1 MGGARRL
8 SLVIISLIFLF
19 CVLIIQFYRL
29 QILQQAYW
37 NKLARAQHE
46 TVIIDPVKRG
56 NFYSNTCIK
65 QGHPEKLQPFVVDIM
80 KFHLHVDSMSIPP
93 IVRDEMVNM
102 LQKFLPSMTLEE
114 IESILQKKS
123 RDRKIAS
130 WLSPERVEAIQG
142 WWVSFA
148 KKYKLPL
155 NAIFFVKDYQRSYPF
170 SHTLGQ
176 LLHTV
181 REDRNPITGH
191 NYPTGGLES
200 YFDVYLKG
208 EVSKKRALRSSR
220 NSIETGEV
228 LQTGSNGSDI
238 YLTINHHLQ
247 AIAEEEI
254 KKAVDIAEAKCG
266 WTILMDPKTGDIL
279 SIAQYPFYDPSQY
292 RHYYNN
298 AELQEYMQLKPVVE
312 AFEIGSIIKPI
323 TIAIALL
330 ANEELQAKG
339 EALLFDPLEKIY
351 VAPTSFPGRARP
363 VKDVRDHAYLNMY
376 MALQKSSNVYVAK
389 LVERIID
396 RLGAE
401 WYRDKLQTV
410 FGFGKKTGIEYP
422 YENVGFLPEPGKKYK
437 TGSVQWSKATP
448 YSLAMGY
455 NLLANS
461 MQMMRAY
468 GILANR
474 GLDVRPTFVRKIV
487 NEDKILMESVAGET
501 RIISEDIC
509 EEIVKALKFGT
520 KRGGTAFRADIPGY
534 TEAGKTSTSE
544 KIKNGKYSLQDHF
557 SSCIGFVPASNPRF
571 VLLVAIDEPKYAFI
585 PGVGRIYFGG
595 VCAAPAFKEISMRAL
610 QYLGIPPDDPYGNS
624 LDPENFN
631 PSKADWSDEVKELA
645 KLYQSWN

>member
-93 IVRDEMVNM
+93 IARDEMVAM
-102 LQKFLPSMTLEE
+102 LQKFLPSITLEE

-130 WLSPERVEAIQG
+130 WLSPERVESIQA
-142 WWVSFA
+142 WWASFA
-148 KKYKLPL
+148 KKYKIPL
-155 NAIFFVKDYQRSYPF
+155 NALFFVKDYQRSYPF

-181 REDRNPITGH
+181 REDRDPITGH

-220 NSIETGEV
+220 NSIETGEI

-266 WTILMDPKTGDIL
+266 WTILMDPKSGDIL

-298 AELQEYMQLKPVVE
+298 PELQEYMQLKPVVE

-323 TIAIALL
+323 TVAIALI

-339 EALLFDPLEKIY
+339 EAPLFHPLEKIY

-396 RLGAE
+396 RLGVE

-410 FGFGKKTGIEYP
+410 FGFGEKTGIEYP
-422 YENVGFLPEPGKKYK
+422 YENVGFLPKPGKTYK

-474 GLDVRPTFVRKIV
+474 GLDVRPTFLRKIV
-487 NEDKILMESVAGET
+487 NEDRIIKEAVPTQT
-501 RIISEDIC
+501 RILSEEIC

-544 KIKNGKYSLQDHF
+544 KIKNGKYSPEHHF

-585 PGVGRIYFGG
+585 PGIGRIYFGG
-595 VCAAPAFKEISMRAL
+595 VCAAPAFKEIATRAL
-610 QYLGIPPDDPYGNS
+610 QYLGIPPDDPCGNS

-631 PSKADWSDEVKELA
+631 PAKADWSDEVNELA

>member
-1 MGGARRL
+1 MGNARRL

-19 CVLIIQFYRL
+19 CILIVQFYRL
-29 QILQQAYW
+29 QILQQSYW

-80 KFHLHVDSMSIPP
+80 KFHLHVDSLSIPT
-93 IVRDEMVNM
+93 IAKEEMSHS
-102 LQKFLPSMTLEE
+102 LKEFLPSVTTEE
-114 IESILQKKS
+114 IQSILNKRS
-123 RDRKIAS
+123 RDRKVAA
-130 WLSPERVEAIQG
+130 WLSSEHKDSIQL
-142 WWVSFA
+142 WWTSFS
-148 KKYKLPL
+148 KKYKIPS

-181 REDRNPITGH
+181 REDRDPITGH

-200 YFDVYLKG
+200 YFDTYLKG
-208 EVSKKRALRSSR
+208 EVNKKRALRSSR
-220 NSIETGEV
+220 NSIETGEI
-228 LQTGSNGSDI
+228 LQIGSDGSDI

-254 KKAVDIAEAKCG
+254 KKAVDVAEAKCG
-266 WTILMDPKTGDIL
+266 WTILMDPKNGNIL
-279 SIAQYPFYDPSQY
+279 AIAQYPFYDPGQY

-323 TIAIALL
+323 TIAIALI
-330 ANEELQAKG
+330 ANEELQAIG
-339 EALLFDPLEKIY
+339 QPPLFHPLEKIHT
-351 VAPTSFPGRARP
+351 APTIFPGRSRP
-363 VKDVRDHAYLNMY
+363 IKDVRNHSYLNMY

-396 RLGAE
+396 RLGAV
-401 WYRDKLQTV
+401 WYRDKLRTV
-410 FGFGKKTGIEYP
+410 FGFGEKTEIEYP
-422 YENVGFLPEPGKKYK
+422 YENSGFLPQLGKTYK
-437 TGSVQWSKATP
+437 TGSMQWSKSTP

-461 MQMMRAY
+461 MQMIRAY

-474 GLDVRPTFVRKIV
+474 GMDVRPTFVRKIM
-487 NEDKILMESVAGET
+487 NKDKIIKESSPLQK

-544 KIKNGKYSLQDHF
+544 KIKNGKYSSEHHF
-557 SSCIGFVPASNPRF
+557 SSCIGFVPANNPCF

-585 PGVGRIYFGG
+585 PGIGRIYFGG
-595 VCAAPAFKEISMRAL
+595 VCAAPAFREISLRTL
-610 QYLGIPPDDPYGNS
+610 QYLGIPPDDPHGNP
-624 LDPENFN
+624 LDTVHFD
-631 PSKADWSDEVKELA
+631 PSKADWIKEVDALA
-645 KLYQSWN
+645 KLYKSWN

>member
-1 MGGARRL
+1 MKGARRL
-8 SLVIISLIFLF
+8 SVVIISLIFLF

-37 NKLARAQHE
+37 NRLARAQHE
-46 TVIIDPVKRG
+46 TIIVDPVKRG
-56 NFYSNTCIK
+56 NFFSNTCIK
-65 QGHPEKLQPFVVDIM
+65 QGHPEKVQPFVVDIM
-80 KFHLHVDSMSIPP
+80 KFHLHVDSLSIPS
-93 IVRDEMVNM
+93 IAKDEMGTK
-102 LQKFLPSMTLEE
+102 LHQFLPSIALEE
-114 IESILQKKS
+114 IKSILQKKS

-130 WLSPERVEAIQG
+130 WLSPEQVESIRR
-142 WWVSFA
+142 WWTPFS
-148 KKYKLPL
+148 KKYKIPL

-181 REDRNPITGH
+181 REDRDPITAH

-200 YFDVYLKG
+200 YFDSYLKG
-208 EVSKKRALRSSR
+208 EVSKKRVLRSSR
-220 NSIETGEV
+220 NSIETGEI

-266 WTILMDPKTGDIL
+266 WTILMDPENGHIL

-298 AELQEYMQLKPVVE
+298 PELQEYMQLKPVVE

-323 TIAIALL
+323 TVAIALL
-330 ANEELQAKG
+330 ANEELQARG
-339 EALLFDPLEKIY
+339 ELPLFHPLEKIH
-351 VAPTSFPGRARP
+351 VMPTYFPGRSRL
-363 VKDVRDHAYLNMY
+363 VKDVRDHTYLNMY

-401 WYRDKLQTV
+401 WYREKLEKI

-422 YENVGFLPEPGKKYK
+422 YENVGFLPKPGKTYK

-474 GLDVRPTFVRKIV
+474 GIDVQPTFIRKIV
-487 NEDKILMESVAGET
+487 NKDRIIMEPVPQKR
-501 RIISEDIC
+501 RIISEEIC

-544 KIKNGKYSLQDHF
+544 KIKNGKYSSEDHF
-557 SSCIGFVPASNPRF
+557 SSCIGFVPANKPRF
-571 VLLVAIDEPKYAFI
+571 VLFVAIDEPKYTFV
-585 PGVGRIYFGG
+585 PGLGRIYFGG
-595 VCAAPAFKEISMRAL
+595 VCAAPAFKEIAVRAL

-624 LDPENFN
+624 LDATNFD
-631 PSKADWSDEVKELA
+631 PSKADWAEEVKELA

>member
-1 MGGARRL
+1 MGSARRL

-19 CVLIIQFYRL
+19 CVLIVQFYRL
-29 QILQQAYW
+29 QILQQTYW

-80 KFHLHVDSMSIPP
+80 KFHLHVDSMSIPT
-93 IVRDEMVNM
+93 VAKEEMINQ
-102 LQKFLPSMTLEE
+102 LQNFFPSMTTEE
-114 IESILQKKS
+114 IQSILNKRS
-123 RDRKIAS
+123 RDRKVAAWLAS
-130 WLSPERVEAIQG
+130 EHKDSIQL
-142 WWVSFA
+142 WWTSFA
-148 KKYKLPL
+148 KKYKIPS

-181 REDRNPITGH
+181 REDRDPITGH

-200 YFDVYLKG
+200 YFDAYLKG
-208 EVSKKRALRSSR
+208 EVNKKRALRSSR
-220 NSIETGEV
+220 NSIETGEI
-228 LQTGSNGSDI
+228 LQLGSDGSDI

-266 WTILMDPKTGDIL
+266 WTILMDPKNGDIL

-298 AELQEYMQLKPVVE
+298 PQLQEYMQLKPVVE

-323 TIAIALL
+323 TIAIALI
-330 ANEELQAKG
+330 ANEELQAIG
-339 EALLFDPLEKIY
+339 ESPLFHPLEKIHT
-351 VAPTSFPGRARP
+351 APTTFPGRSRP
-363 VKDVRDHAYLNMY
+363 IKDVRDHAYLNMY

-396 RLGAE
+396 RLGAA
-401 WYRDKLQTV
+401 WYREKLRTV
-410 FGFGKKTGIEYP
+410 FGFGEKTGIEYP
-422 YENVGFLPEPGKKYK
+422 YENIGFLPRLGKTYK
-437 TGSVQWSKATP
+437 TGTMQWSKSTP

-461 MQMMRAY
+461 MQMIRAY

-474 GLDVRPTFVRKIV
+474 GLDVRPTFVRRIM
-487 NEDKILMESVAGET
+487 NRDKIIKEPLPLHT
-501 RIISEDIC
+501 RIISEEIC
-509 EEIVKALKFGT
+509 EEIVKSLKFGT
-520 KRGGTAFRADIPGY
+520 KRGGTAFRADVPGY

-544 KIKNGKYSLQDHF
+544 KIRNGKYSSEHHF
-557 SSCIGFVPASNPRF
+557 SSCIGFVPAGNPRF

-585 PGVGRIYFGG
+585 PGMGRIYFGG
-595 VCAAPAFKEISMRAL
+595 VCAAPAFREISMRAL
-610 QYLGIPPDDPYGNS
+610 QYLGIPPDDPHGNP
-624 LDPENFN
+624 LDKVHFD
-631 PSKADWSDEVKELA
+631 PSKADWMEEVDALA
-645 KLYQSWN
+645 KLYKSWN